1 MKTII
6 NMIVSPLILLAA
18 CSNPQK
24 QVKDFV
30 PGTYVSHAQSAYS
43 IADDTLVIQA
53 DPLTENHYQVTRKTG
68 FRRLPNGA
76 PQYKSKTFSGTFDE
90 RRGTL
95 QLTENGLVILFQPA
109 GHQLEI
115 ANSKYKKL

>member
-1 MKTII
+1 MKTVI
-6 NMIVSPLILLAA
+6 NMIMLPLSLLAA

-43 IADDTLVIQA
+43 IADDTLVIKA
-53 DPLTENHYQVTRKTG
+53 DPLTEEHYQVTRKTG
-68 FRRLPNGA
+68 FRRLPNGE
-76 PQYKSKTFSGTFDE
+76 PQYKSKNFSGTYDE
-90 RRGTL
+90 QRGTL

-115 ANSKYKKL
+115 ANSKYRKL